1 MKIKYINCPI
11 LLVLFLILS
20 SSCDRK
26 IAPASSKGNIE
37 KTYDQAEFN
46 FVYVEALKQKLFGNG
61 GEALKYLEKCLKINP
76 SSDAAYYQMAQIVVS
91 AGDLQNGKKYTL
103 KALSI
108 EDKNLWYLIM
118 LAGIYY
124 QDKNLDSAI
133 IYYEKAVRIF
143 PENENIQLALG
154 NLYSENRN
162 FVKAAALFDSFD
174 LKYGVNE
181 ASTLS
186 AVKSLMENHQYD
198 AALEKTKM
206 LIEKYPEKI
215 IYSGL
220 MADIYRGKGD
230 TLMAMEVYNKLVDKD
245 PDNPQVLLSLCDFL
259 LTEKRYEEVFVLIN
273 KIILNSNVTRE
284 EKIQLVAR
292 MLEIPDLVTSQ
303 GNSFYL
309 SLMVLEANYKDDGIV
324 VLLRPE
330 LLLKE
335 NKLIEASLRLE
346 EIIAKTPDN
355 YYAWEKLLFTY
366 LQLKDYNKLMSRAEE
381 CASKFNMSFV
391 AKILYANAAME
402 NKKFDIAI
410 EELRKAEIIAGSN
423 NEYLIQV
430 LTMRA
435 DVYYRL
441 KDYTKAFGIFDQA
454 LLLNKDDLTVINNYA
469 YFLAEQNT
477 RLKEA
482 EEMAKKV
489 IDTEKTNTTFLDTY
503 AWVLYKR
510 GKVKEAAK
518 IMEAII
524 SSGEKP
530 DAEWYEHYGYI
541 LKKQKKCLVAID
553 NWNIALTIDKSKTHL
568 IKEIEDCRK

>member
-1 MKIKYINCPI
+1 MNIKYINWLI

-20 SSCDRK
+20 SSCGRK
-26 IAPASSKGNIE
+26 ITPASYKGNLE
-37 KTYDQAEFN
+37 KTYDEAEFN
-46 FVYVEALKQKLFGNG
+46 YVYVEALKLKLFGNG

-76 SSDAAYYQMAQIVVS
+76 SSDAAYYQMAQIVVF

-108 EDKNLWYLIM
+108 EDKNLWYLMM

-133 IYYEKAVRIF
+133 IYYEKAVKLF
-143 PENENIQLALG
+143 PENENIQLTLG

-162 FVKAAALFDSFD
+162 FIKAAALFDSFD

-186 AVKSLMENHQYD
+186 AVKSLMENRQYD

-206 LIEKYPEKI
+206 LIELFPGKI
-215 IYSGL
+215 VYSGL

-259 LTEKRYEEVFVLIN
+259 LTEKRYEEIFVLIN
-273 KIILNSNVTRE
+273 RISLNSNVTRE

-292 MLEIPDLVTSQ
+292 MLEIPDLVKSQ

-309 SLMVLEANYKDDGIV
+309 TLMVLEANYKDDGIV

-335 NKLIEASLRLE
+335 NKLSEASQRLE
-346 EIIAKTPDN
+346 EIVAKTPDN
-355 YYAWEKLLFTY
+355 YYAWEKLLFIY
-366 LQLKDYNKLMSRAEE
+366 LQLKDYNKLFSRGEE
-381 CASKFNMSFV
+381 CATKFNMSFV
-391 AKILYANAAME
+391 AKILYANAALE
-402 NKKFDIAI
+402 IKKYDVAI

-489 IDTEKTNTTFLDTY
+489 IDTDKTNTTFLDTY

-510 GKVKEAAK
+510 GKFKEAAK
-518 IMEAII
+518 IMESII

-541 LKKQKKCLVAID
+541 LKKQKKCLEAID